1 VVDVVKL
8 CCGKASNWAKSNAK
22 PSGEFAT
29 VIEPVTV
36 STTSPIGGANVSAKA
51 TVAAM
56 EGLKRQV
63 IRKTTVLKKRII
75 SNVLEKF

>member
-1 VVDVVKL
+1 
-8 CCGKASNWAKSNAK
+8 
-22 PSGEFAT
+22 

-36 STTSPIGGANVSAKA
+36 STTSPFGGANVSVKA

-63 IRKTTVLKKRII
+63 IRKTTVLKKRTI